1 MSYIFFSKYDL
12 QGNIIGPQG
21 GSSWLNSVPL
31 GITSAL
37 KWVHKRYNKP
47 TILITE
53 NGCDI
58 IGENNNTL
66 PNVLNDSF
74 RVNYF
79 HDYLEAVGRAIESGV
94 HVIGYFA
101 WSLLDN
107 FE

>member
-1 MSYIFFSKYDL
+1 MRNISYSKYDL
-12 QGNIIGPQG
+12 KGNLIGPQG
-21 GSSWLNSVPL
+21 GSSWLNLVPS
-31 GITSAL
+31 GIIASL

-58 IGENNNTL
+58 IGENEIPL
-66 PNVLNDSF
+66 PTVLNDTF

-79 HDYLEAVGRAIESGV
+79 HKYLEAIGKAIKSGV

>member
-1 MSYIFFSKYDL
+1 M
-12 QGNIIGPQG
+12 
-21 GSSWLNSVPL
+21 NSVPSGML
-31 GITSAL
+31 AAL
-37 KWVHKRYNKP
+37 KWVDERYNKP

-58 IGENNNTL
+58 IGENDTPL
-66 PNVLNDSF
+66 PDVLNDSF

-79 HDYLEAVGRAIESGV
+79 RNYLESVGRAIEIGINI
-94 HVIGYFA
+94 IGYFA